1 MEVVPVSRRG
11 ESVGLQFQRIFE
23 NAPALFL
30 LLDTDPDFTIL
41 GASDAYLRATYTR
54 RQTIVG
60 RPLFEVFPD
69 NPEEPGA
76 SGTANLRASL
86 ERVIAGRCTDTMA
99 VQKYDIRRP
108 ESSRGG
114 FEERYWSPVNSPVLS
129 DKGDILCIVHRVE
142 DVTEFKVAESEL
154 REARR
159 ELAQAARRATMAAMA
174 AAIAQEV
181 LQPLAA
187 IVASAHA
194 GLRWLGTMP
203 PELGV
208 VRDTFKDIVKD
219 GHRASAVLQGVRAMF
234 SGSNEARTLLDA
246 NDLVT
251 ETIAL
256 VNSDFEAAGVLVQT
270 ELAGPLPQVH
280 GHRGQLQQVILNII
294 NNAADAMRTIDDRTR
309 VLRVKSRTLKSNEV
323 MISIEDTG
331 PGIEPK
337 NVDRIFDPFFTTKAN
352 GVGMGLAICRS
363 IIEAHDGTL
372 SVTPA
377 RIRFSG
383 CVARAV
389 TPYP

>member
-1 MEVVPVSRRG
+1 MSRRG

-41 GASDAYLRATYTR
+41 GASDAYLRAAYTR

-76 SGTANLRASL
+76 SGTANLRTSL

-159 ELAQAARRATMAAMA
+159 ELAQAADCAAVKHALLQVDVA
-174 AAIAQEV
+174 AAYSRHQRGPADRRRSRAGVEAKQNETGNVAAHCPARVLVTHHLLGPPCGPQEACR
-181 LQPLAA
+181 LGPRKPALAWRRPWREHDRDDLGA
-187 IVASAHA
+187 KALTPVVVDRRPQIFEFPPSRGRRYHA
-194 GLRWLGTMP
+194 RHPPSLKWLGDLP
-203 PELGV
+203 ALRAAV
-208 VRDTFKDIVKD
+208 VDI
-219 GHRASAVLQGVRAMF
+219 GPAVGAVY
-234 SGSNEARTLLDA
+234 
-246 NDLVT
+246 
-251 ETIAL
+251 
-256 VNSDFEAAGVLVQT
+256 
-270 ELAGPLPQVH
+270 
-280 GHRGQLQQVILNII
+280 
-294 NNAADAMRTIDDRTR
+294 
-309 VLRVKSRTLKSNEV
+309 
-323 MISIEDTG
+323 
-331 PGIEPK
+331 
-337 NVDRIFDPFFTTKAN
+337 
-352 GVGMGLAICRS
+352 VG
-363 IIEAHDGTL
+363 
-372 SVTPA
+372 
-377 RIRFSG
+377 
-383 CVARAV
+383 
-389 TPYP
+389 

>member
-86 ERVIAGRCTDTMA
+86 ARVIAGRCTDTMA

-372 SVTPA
+372 SVTPGIPHGSVF
-377 RIRFSG
+377 RVVLRG
-383 CVARAV
+383 R
-389 TPYP
+389 

>member
-1 MEVVPVSRRG
+1 MSRRG
-11 ESVGLQFQRIFE
+11 ENVGLQFQRIFE

-270 ELAGPLPQVH
+270 ELAG
-280 GHRGQLQQVILNII
+280 R
-294 NNAADAMRTIDDRTR
+294 
-309 VLRVKSRTLKSNEV
+309 
-323 MISIEDTG
+323 
-331 PGIEPK
+331 
-337 NVDRIFDPFFTTKAN
+337 
-352 GVGMGLAICRS
+352 CRRS
-363 IIEAHDGTL
+363 MAIEASFSRL
-372 SVTPA
+372 S
-377 RIRFSG
+377 
-383 CVARAV
+383 
-389 TPYP
+389 